1 MTAHDYQVL
10 LEIAK
15 RYTRKSHEAEDL
27 LQDALLAAV
36 NADRFDF
43 SQEDNQKWMHGVLRN
58 LAKQHARSA
67 QRRKS
72 RDSSFGEKKDKD
84 IDLTSE
90 EVSVSG
96 DADALQS
103 VLGLLGPASKKVA
116 VLSMQGLNRKEICDL
131 LDISDATLRQRL
143 ASIRRAL
150 GLVPDALKHEAVA
163 MAYVSRQKEGEL
175 SSDLPLGLI
184 RKALIRRLKDEK
196 SKGHH
201 ALGTHDPSGHLIIIR
216 KSE

>member
-1 MTAHDYQVL
+1 MTANDYQAL

-27 LQDALLAAV
+27 LQDALLVAV

-43 SQEDNQKWMHGVLRN
+43 SQDNNQKWMHGVLRN

-67 QRRKS
+67 QRRKD
-72 RDSSFGEKKDKD
+72 RDFSFGEAKE
-84 IDLTSE
+84 TEVESNSE
-90 EVSVSG
+90 EVNLIG
-96 DADALQS
+96 GADALQS
-103 VLGLLGPASKKVA
+103 VLGLLGPAAKKVA

-143 ASIRRAL
+143 ASIRKAL
-150 GLVPDALKHEAVA
+150 GPVSEALKHEAVA
-163 MAYVSRQKEGEL
+163 MAYISRQKKGQL

-201 ALGTHDPSGHLIIIR
+201 A
-216 KSE
+216 